1 MVFCVTIMLLGVIGN
16 VMVPI
21 VIMRTKD
28 MRNSTNIF
36 LTNLSI
42 ADLLVLLVCTPT
54 VLVEVNSKP
63 ETWVMG
69 SMMCKAV
76 PFVELTVAHA
86 SVLTILA
93 ISFERYYAICE
104 PLKAGYVC
112 TKARALLICLAA
124 WAVAAVF
131 TSPILTIAQYGY
143 EEYFDGSTVAVCLT
157 SVESSW
163 SIMFFVGSI
172 SLFFILPFI
181 ILLVLYTVIAKHLM
195 DNPGITS
202 HGNRSNVL
210 KYRKQVIFMLGA
222 VVLSFF
228 VCLLPFRALT
238 LWIIIVPSETILSLG
253 IEGYYSLLYF
263 CRIML
268 YLNSAMNPILY
279 NLMSSKFR
287 DGFLRLLHCKSLV
300 KNRLVSG
307 TRKGTFHTTSTNL
320 SSSQSGDKRKS
331 SRIRDDPEYIDRSI
345 KSRRS
350 VDNSVDE
357 SSKIRTIEA
366 NSIVNGNAISC
377 TNDVIPETDEE
388 PTIDIPNDRSTFLQ
402 RNIRSTMNPKLQRLC
417 NKSTSFESDAAYK
430 PNRLDHCQTKYNNG
444 HPKIDVETS
453 TTPSAQNELKND
465 STAMLARTNENAIEA
480 IESPPNNFES
490 EQLNIGNNCHK
501 KHQHHDSAHNNGA
514 DEYNEY
520 QSFLCRKRD
529 LESLV

>member
-1 MVFCVTIMLLGVIGN
+1 M
-16 VMVPI
+16 
-21 VIMRTKD
+21 
-28 MRNSTNIF
+28 
-36 LTNLSI
+36 
-42 ADLLVLLVCTPT
+42 
-54 VLVEVNSKP
+54 
-63 ETWVMG
+63 
-69 SMMCKAV
+69 
-76 PFVELTVAHA
+76 
-86 SVLTILA
+86 
-93 ISFERYYAICE
+93 
-104 PLKAGYVC
+104 
-112 TKARALLICLAA
+112 
-124 WAVAAVF
+124 
-131 TSPILTIAQYGY
+131 
-143 EEYFDGSTVAVCLT
+143 CLT
-157 SVESSW
+157 SVESFW
-163 SIMFFVGSI
+163 SIFFFVGSI

-238 LWIIIVPSETILSLG
+238 LWIIIVPSETILALG

-331 SRIRDDPEYIDRSI
+331 SRNRDETEYFDRSI

-350 VDNSVDE
+350 VDHSVDE
-357 SSKIRTIEA
+357 TSKVRILEA
-366 NSIVNGNAISC
+366 NGNANSHLK
-377 TNDVIPETDEE
+377 DVIRETDEE
-388 PTIDIPNDRSTFLQ
+388 QTAVEPNDCSKFIRNKSTKL
-402 RNIRSTMNPKLQRLC
+402 NPNMQMLC
-417 NKSTSFESDAAYK
+417 NKTTSSDSDTYK
-430 PNRLDHCQTKYNNG
+430 AHLIDPSQTKYNNG
-444 HPKIDVETS
+444 HPPTS
-453 TTPSAQNELKND
+453 TVPPITPTTELSCKND
-465 STAMLARTNENAIEA
+465 STAMLTCTDDNVEA
-480 IESPPNNFES
+480 IESPPNHFVSN
-490 EQLNIGNNCHK
+490 QLNIETNGNKN
-501 KHQHHDSAHNNGA
+501 QHRHHNSAHNGVR
-514 DEYNEY
+514 DEYNEH

>member
-1 MVFCVTIMLLGVIGN
+1 M
-16 VMVPI
+16 
-21 VIMRTKD
+21 
-28 MRNSTNIF
+28 
-36 LTNLSI
+36 
-42 ADLLVLLVCTPT
+42 
-54 VLVEVNSKP
+54 
-63 ETWVMG
+63 
-69 SMMCKAV
+69 
-76 PFVELTVAHA
+76 
-86 SVLTILA
+86 
-93 ISFERYYAICE
+93 
-104 PLKAGYVC
+104 
-112 TKARALLICLAA
+112 
-124 WAVAAVF
+124 
-131 TSPILTIAQYGY
+131 
-143 EEYFDGSTVAVCLT
+143 
-157 SVESSW
+157 
-163 SIMFFVGSI
+163 
-172 SLFFILPFI
+172 
-181 ILLVLYTVIAKHLM
+181 LYTVIAKHLM

-331 SRIRDDPEYIDRSI
+331 SRYREDTEYFDRSI

-350 VDNSVDE
+350 VDQTGDDP
-357 SSKIRTIEA
+357 SKIRIIEA
-366 NSIVNGNAISC
+366 NSVVNGNS
-377 TNDVIPETDEE
+377 NSYPKDVIPETDEE
-388 PTIDIPNDRSTFLQ
+388 PTMDHQNDCNKFLPNNRSPKKL
-402 RNIRSTMNPKLQRLC
+402 NPKLHQRIR
-417 NKSTSFESDAAYK
+417 NKSTSVESDAYK
-430 PNRLDHCQTKYNNG
+430 PSILETKYNNG
-444 HPKIDVETS
+444 HQNADVQ
-453 TTPSAQNELKND
+453 TTVPTTQSELSFNND
-465 STAMLARTNENAIEA
+465 STAMLTCINDIVEA
-480 IESPPNNFES
+480 IESPQPNSSES
-490 EQLNIGNNCHK
+490 EEQLNTESNCNK
-501 KHQHHDSAHNNGA
+501 SQRHHDSAHNNGVR
-514 DEYNEY
+514 DDYNEY